1 MSESPSPVTST
12 KRGRWI
18 ASIVAA
24 SALFIA
30 GVAAVAAHGS
40 GFGHGW
46 SEEQVAE
53 HIQDHVEDMLKGID
67 ATAEQ
72 RTQVAD
78 ILKAAAHDVLSIREQ
93 HVAAHAKLKEVLS
106 AAQIDRAQ
114 LETLRQQQVQAID
127 SATQR
132 LSAALADAAEVL
144 SPEQRKQL
152 FDNIEK
158 RHHGW
163 HH

>member
-1 MSESPSPVTST
+1 MKESLSPVAPA

-18 ASIVAA
+18 VSVVAA
-24 SALFIA
+24 GALFIA
-30 GVAAVAAHGS
+30 GVAVVAAHGS
-40 GFGHGW
+40 GWGHGW

-53 HIQDHVEDMLKGID
+53 HIQDHVDDMLKGVD

-93 HVAAHAKLKEVLS
+93 HMAAHAKLKEVLS
-106 AAQIDRAQ
+106 AAQIDRTQ
-114 LETLRQQQVQAID
+114 LETLREQQVQAID

-132 LSAALADAAEVL
+132 LTAAFADAAEVL

-152 FDNIEK
+152 FENIEK
-158 RHHGW
+158 RHRGW